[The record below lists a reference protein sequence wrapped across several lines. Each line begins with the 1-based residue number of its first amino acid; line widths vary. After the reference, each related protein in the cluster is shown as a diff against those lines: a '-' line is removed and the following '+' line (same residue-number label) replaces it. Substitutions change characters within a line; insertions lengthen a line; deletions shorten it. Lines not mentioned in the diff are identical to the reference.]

1 MCLQC
6 NKETKGKFCNNNC
19 RKKYSYHND
28 KEYRLNHIQRV
39 RDNVEEKRELD
50 KFNKQRI
57 INAKLIEEASKLT
70 IDPKVLEL
78 YNLLYNKR

>member
-19 RKKYSYHND
+19 RKKFEYHNNN
-28 KEYRLNHIQRV
+28 EYRLNHIQRV
-39 RDNVEEKRELD
+39 RNNVEEKREQD
-50 KFNKQRI
+50 KFDKQKA
-57 INAKLIEEASKLT
+57 INRKLIEEASKLT

-78 YNLLYNKR
+78 YNIIYNKR